1 MPGPGA
7 DVTPGLQ
14 AAPGSPICPPDW
26 LDLREPADHRA
37 RDAGAGSLLGTL
49 AESLRTARGDGLVV
63 RDLGCGT
70 GSLARWLAPRLPGGG
85 PGQHWVLHDRDP
97 ALLDR
102 ALAGLP
108 AGVTGEAVPG
118 DVTGLDA
125 GALSGTDVV
134 AASALLDLLT
144 AAEVERLAA
153 ACAAAGTV
161 VLLTLSVTGEVRFDP
176 GEPLDAELAAA
187 FDAHQRRDAGG
198 GRLLGPDAAAV
209 AAAAL
214 RGHGFRVHTAA
225 APWRLGPASA
235 PLLAEWLDGWLGAAC
250 AQRPEL
256 ARAAEAYAARRRR
269 RLADD
274 RLTATVGHLD
284 LLAVPPARLPGAG
297 S

>member
-1 MPGPGA
+1 
-7 DVTPGLQ
+7 VTPGLQ
-14 AAPGSPICPPDW
+14 AAPGSPVCPPDW

-37 RDAGAGSLLGTL
+37 RAEGAGSLLGTL
-49 AESLRTARGDGLVV
+49 ADALRPPRGDALVV

-70 GSLARWLAPRLPGGG
+70 GSLARWLAPRLPGNG
-85 PGQHWVLHDRDP
+85 PGQDWLLHDRDP
-97 ALLDR
+97 ALLER

-118 DVTGLDA
+118 DVTRLDA
-125 GALSGTDVV
+125 AALSGTDLV

-144 AAEVERLAA
+144 ADEVERLAA

-161 VLLTLSVTGEVRFDP
+161 ALLTLSVTGEVRFDP
-176 GEPLDAELAAA
+176 AEPLDVELAGA
-187 FDAHQRRDAGG
+187 FDAHQRRDAAG

-209 AAAAL
+209 AAATL
-214 RGHGFRVHTAA
+214 RAHGFRVHTAA
-225 APWRLGPASA
+225 SPWRLGPASA

-256 ARAAEAYAARRRR
+256 TRAAAAYAARRRR
-269 RLADD
+269 RLADGE
-274 RLTATVGHLD
+274 LTATVGHLD